1 MGKLYDRM
9 ATDLKLSGYSPTT
22 IRNYLL
28 YAKKFVKYYMRSPLE
43 MGEKEIRQFLLYII
57 EVKKRSPATYRQVR
71 AALKFLYSTTLGR
84 PWDVELIPVRRKVHP
99 LPVVLSGSEILS
111 LLHAVESDMYQVML
125 ASIYSAGLRVVE
137 ACRLQ
142 VYDIDSKRMV
152 IHVRLGKGRKDRY
165 TLLSRALLCALR
177 EYWKLYRPHPWLF
190 PGDNPTGAITPQSVR
205 NVFKRALKKAG
216 IAKKATPHT
225 LRHSFATHLLEAG
238 TDISVIQALLGH
250 RSIHT
255 TKRYIH
261 VSTHLIANTQSP
273 LDLLGTP
280 KSALLG

>member
-57 EVKKRSPATYRQVR
+57 EVKKRAPATYRQYR
-71 AALKFLYSTTLGR
+71 SALKFLYSTTLGR
-84 PWDVELIPVRRKVHP
+84 PWDVERIPIRRKVQS

-111 LLHAVESDMYQVML
+111 LLNAVESERYRVML

-142 VYDIDSKRMV
+142 VGDIDSKRMV

-165 TLLSRALLCALR
+165 TLLSPVLLSHLR
-177 EYWKLYRPHPWLF
+177 KYWKTYRPPTWLF
-190 PGDNPTGAITPQSVR
+190 PGDNPTGYITPQSVR